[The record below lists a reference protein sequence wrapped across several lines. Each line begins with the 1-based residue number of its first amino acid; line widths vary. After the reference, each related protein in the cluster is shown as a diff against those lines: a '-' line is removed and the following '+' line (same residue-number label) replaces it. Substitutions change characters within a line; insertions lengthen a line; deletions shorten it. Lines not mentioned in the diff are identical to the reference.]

1 MDIFDI
7 DQALPYL
14 KQNYVLYCLDSKVIL
29 YLQDSMIVLY
39 NEQWHSRI
47 KLEDFLTSF
56 SNCHFQLIEQYDSS
70 ISKEKDDE
78 YYQWRYH
85 HQ

>member
-47 KLEDFLTSF
+47 KLVVTDMVLGTIFAVLKAART
-56 SNCHFQLIEQYDSS
+56 
-70 ISKEKDDE
+70 K
-78 YYQWRYH
+78 
-85 HQ
+85 